1 MSDAETTTATTGKDE
16 SPLTEKAPAGE
27 AAEAAQP
34 EAGPESPADAA
45 DVSPEG
51 AAEAAPESA
60 PEAPAEA
67 AAAPGRHG
75 DTVAAALAQSEAAGG
90 GASPRPDRCER
101 VFSFLSRLGPLFL
114 LVILAAQVW
123 PDFWH
128 ALAGNG
134 LYCPAEARNIEAFF
148 LSMAQSA
155 WLTPGAD
162 GVAHWP
168 FFTWFLG
175 MLAPLPVMLT
185 GSPDPLFPLAGALA
199 TALALIAVWGL
210 ARAAGFG
217 AKAALAAGLVLLAAP
232 LFAPLGHFTG
242 PAALASAL
250 MVFSLVCFCRG
261 WQTSHAWCSLPAG
274 FALSGLAGL
283 TGGPFFLAVPLIA
296 SFCFLVWRGGFR
308 RAQALDAVLGF
319 LFLLLL
325 VGAWLAAIMLGG
337 DDGGYLA
344 QLFGRA
350 VQKPWPL
357 PGHWWL
363 AACVAGVGLVPWIL
377 AVFGVSWFRVLREAP
392 RDLAASRRS
401 GGAALLWTALVAG
414 LLLTPCVPAGQ
425 ARMIA
430 VALACLAA
438 PLLGKAILALPRLSG
453 HLLYACASLLLL
465 AAAIVLL
472 GASFELT
479 QGALAGLSPVSLDG
493 QLLAALRGMPGM
505 PVLGGLCLLG
515 AVIMA
520 HFVRGEHGGGGLVAA
535 SVISVLL
542 AQPATLLIAP
552 ELAHVPACGLATLPA
567 IQKAAQAQLMPRH
580 APEPPASAAPLPEP
594 IEPAPVPPVPAEPAP
609 GEPVAP
615 APEAA
620 APEAAPALP
629 EAPAVAPAPTE
640 VPAQPESAPAP
651 EAVAP
656 EAPAAP
662 EAAPEPAPVPEAQA
676 APAVPEA
683 QEAPA
688 VPETPENPEAP
699 AIPEVRAP
707 EAVPAPEQAPEAAP
721 EQAPRDAPAR
731 EPVTEL

>member
-27 AAEAAQP
+27 TAEAAQP
-34 EAGPESPADAA
+34 EAGPDSPADAA

-60 PEAPAEA
+60 PEAAAEA
-67 AAAPGRHG
+67 AAAHGRHG

-90 GASPRPDRCER
+90 AAPRPDRCER

-175 MLAPLPVMLT
+175 MLAPLPVMFT

-217 AKAALAAGLVLLAAP
+217 AKASLAAGLLLLAAP

-274 FALSGLAGL
+274 FALCGLAGL

-319 LFLLLL
+319 LLLLLL
-325 VGAWLAAIMLGG
+325 VGAWLAAIMLGE

-357 PGHWWL
+357 PAGWWL
-363 AACVAGVGLVPWIL
+363 PGSVAAVGLVPWIL

-392 RDLAASRRS
+392 RSLAASRRS

-425 ARMIA
+425 AQMLA

-453 HLLYACASLLLL
+453 HLLYGCASLLLL
-465 AAAIVLL
+465 AAGIVLL

-520 HFVRGEHGGGGLVAA
+520 RFVRGEHGGGGLVAA

-567 IQKAAQAQLMPRH
+567 IQKAAQAQLAPRR
-580 APEPPASAAPLPEP
+580 APEEPPVSAAPLPEP

-620 APEAAPALP
+620 APEAAPA
-629 EAPAVAPAPTE
+629 
-640 VPAQPESAPAP
+640 P

-656 EAPAAP
+656 EAQEAP

-676 APAVPEA
+676 
-683 QEAPA
+683 APA

-707 EAVPAPEQAPEAAP
+707 EAVPAPEQAP
-721 EQAPRDAPAR
+721 QDAPAR